1 MGYGTNIIYV
11 RLETK
16 VSSALKASAYAIKNL
31 PWQIWRKKMIKNKD
45 LDILKVLI
53 KN

>member
-16 VSSALKASAYAIKNL
+16 VSSALKASTYAIKNL
-31 PWQIWRKKMIKNKD
+31 PCKFGEKNEKK
-45 LDILKVLI
+45 
-53 KN
+53 